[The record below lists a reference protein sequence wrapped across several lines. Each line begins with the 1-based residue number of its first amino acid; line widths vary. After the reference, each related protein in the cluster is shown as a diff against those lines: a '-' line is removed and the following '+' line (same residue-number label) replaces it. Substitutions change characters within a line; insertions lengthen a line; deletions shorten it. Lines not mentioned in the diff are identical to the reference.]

1 MGKKINKENLEAIGF
16 HLDDKITAMFKANI
30 EYPHYEYYVSHNR
43 RYILQSN
50 CNNLPINGEWGWNL
64 HVDNSDMCSIAS
76 CDVEYIEQIQAIMEI
91 YKDY

>member
-1 MGKKINKENLEAIGF
+1 MTPINRETLEAIGF
-16 HLDDKITAMFKANI
+16 HLDEKITSMLKANI

>member
-1 MGKKINKENLEAIGF
+1 MAKKINKENLEAIGF
-16 HLDDKITAMFKANI
+16 HLDKETTKMLKSNI
-30 EYPHYEYYVSHNR
+30 DTHYEYYVSHDR
-43 RYILQSN
+43 RYILQSSV
-50 CNNLPINGEWGWNL
+50 NNMTLENGWGWNL